1 MLATRQGLRI
11 ETYFNRSFGGA
22 ATRALRIATIAALAF
37 LALTAIVGAIPML
50 MRPAGEPW
58 SMPQNLLRHSP
69 FHSYLIPGII
79 LLVAN
84 GLLSLWVLWL
94 TLRKQ
99 PNYGLWVGAQG
110 CVLFG
115 WLIVEV
121 AMLRVA
127 VWPHYLYGTVALV
140 LVVAGIAWVR
150 LSRPLR

>member
-1 MLATRQGLRI
+1 
-11 ETYFNRSFGGA
+11 
-22 ATRALRIATIAALAF
+22 
-37 LALTAIVGAIPML
+37 
-50 MRPAGEPW
+50 
-58 SMPQNLLRHSP
+58 MPQNLLRHSP

-99 PNYGLWVGAQG
+99 SNYGLWVGAQG